1 MARPSLRKGAFT
13 GKGAKYGTEI
23 RHLNVRGA
31 KSGMAKKM
39 ESTGGTFGK
48 HATAAFR
55 FKARVKVSVESM
67 GSSYACERDVPLEAP
82 DRLSSSYFVQVDIL
96 TSSRYCPSISR
107 AWFFFLFLH
116 GLLAA
121 R

>member
-1 MARPSLRKGAFT
+1 MSV
-13 GKGAKYGTEI
+13 KGAKT
-23 RHLNVRGA
+23 
-31 KSGMAKKM
+31 GMAKKM
-39 ESTGGTFGK
+39 EPTGGISGK
-48 HATAAFR
+48 RATAAFW

-67 GSSYACERDVPLEAP
+67 GYSYAWEHDVSLEAP

-107 AWFFFLFLH
+107 AWFLFLFLH
-116 GLLAA
+116 RLLAA

>member
-1 MARPSLRKGAFT
+1 MKGA
-13 GKGAKYGTEI
+13 EP
-23 RHLNVRGA
+23 V
-31 KSGMAKKM
+31 MAKKP
-39 ESTGGTFGK
+39 EPSGGISGRG
-48 HATAAFR
+48 ATAAFW

-107 AWFFFLFLH
+107 AWFLFLFLH
-116 GLLAA
+116 RLLAA

>member
-1 MARPSLRKGAFT
+1 
-13 GKGAKYGTEI
+13 
-23 RHLNVRGA
+23 
-31 KSGMAKKM
+31 MAKKM

-48 HATAAFR
+48 RATAASW

-96 TSSRYCPSISR
+96 TSSSILSFDFESLVPFLVL
-107 AWFFFLFLH
+107 AWSSCCSITS
-116 GLLAA
+116 
-121 R
+121 